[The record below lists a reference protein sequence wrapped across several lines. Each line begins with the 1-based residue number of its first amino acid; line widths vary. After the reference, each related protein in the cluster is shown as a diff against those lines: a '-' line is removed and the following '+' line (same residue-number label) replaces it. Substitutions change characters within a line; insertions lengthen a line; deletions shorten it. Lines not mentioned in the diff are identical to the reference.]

1 MHIWQQVVSR
11 PIDYID
17 VGQAVPPER
26 LDSAVVG
33 LYNEY
38 RGSRMNMNYCS

>member
-26 LDSAVVG
+26 LDSAVVD
-33 LYNEY
+33 NEH